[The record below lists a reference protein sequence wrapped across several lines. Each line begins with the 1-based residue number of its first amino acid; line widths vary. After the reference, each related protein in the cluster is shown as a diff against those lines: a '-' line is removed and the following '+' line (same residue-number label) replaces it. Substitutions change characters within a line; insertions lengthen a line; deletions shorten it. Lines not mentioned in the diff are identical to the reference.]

1 MAISSM
7 MKSCVPAAE
16 CFTWIALVGA
26 HFWFE
31 SSSVHYTL
39 CSWHVWVFRCSDSAV
54 FPLLNTTTHKLSSLL
69 FTYSIDPTSNHPQT
83 RPCSLSLPFVCAMGF
98 CAIRSD
104 LLDICCCSIACG
116 RIHTRTHTHSY
127 REPLAL
133 PEFLQRRVETFMLS
147 NYSVMSS
154 CVQSSHLGRPTWSSA
169 ESCRIR
175 MAVILKV

>member
-1 MAISSM
+1 MCAGSRMFHLNNFSWCLFLIQ
-7 MKSCVPAAE
+7 
-16 CFTWIALVGA
+16 
-26 HFWFE
+26 
-31 SSSVHYTL
+31 SSSVHYTV
-39 CSWHVWVFRCSDSAV
+39 CSWHIWVFRCSDSAV
-54 FPLLNTTTHKLSSLL
+54 FPLLNTNTHKLSSLL

-83 RPCSLSLPFVCAMGF
+83 RPCSLSLSPFRLRDG
-98 CAIRSD
+98 
-104 LLDICCCSIACG
+104 LLCNQKWFVGHLLLQHCMWAY
-116 RIHTRTHTHSY
+116 TYAHTHSY

-154 CVQSSHLGRPTWSSA
+154 CVQSSHLGRPTWSSV